1 MKPQVEASEVIK
13 KLLKWISRV
22 DEASRSNAARPPF
35 ADQDGGA
42 IFPEGPWW
50 LTDVS
55 RRVEEE
61 QKNAQADVEDGPP
74 SELEE
79 GLAAEVSDEDPLSEQ
94 EYEPPRHNPTIAW
107 TS

>member
-1 MKPQVEASEVIK
+1 MIK

-22 DEASRSNAARPPF
+22 DEASRSNAPRPPF
-35 ADQDGGA
+35 MDENGDP

-55 RRVEEE
+55 RRAEED

-74 SELEE
+74 SEMEE
-79 GLAAEVSDEDPLSEQ
+79 GQAAEVSDDDPLSEM
-94 EYEPPRHNPTIAW
+94 ETYEPPRHNPTVAW

>member
-13 KLLKWISRV
+13 KLLEWISRV

-55 RRVEEE
+55 RVEQE

-79 GLAAEVSDEDPLSEQ
+79 GQAAEVSDEDPLTDVD
-94 EYEPPRHNPTIAW
+94 PLATTPL
-107 TS
+107 

>member
-1 MKPQVEASEVIK
+1 MIK
-13 KLLKWISRV
+13 KLLEWISRV

-74 SELEE
+74 SEMEE
-79 GLAAEVSDEDPLSEQ
+79 GQPTEGNDEDPLTDA
-94 EYEPPRHNPTIAW
+94 EYEPLRHNLT
-107 TS
+107 